1 MRFPSANTAQS
12 CIFDGMTPEIED
24 WRCRIDSLEDQIIA
38 LLNERASY
46 AAEIGKIKRNHSLPV
61 LDANREQEILD
72 RVGAKS
78 RGPLSAQ
85 AIRNIFSVIMAET
98 RLLEAEINH
107 P

>member
-1 MRFPSANTAQS
+1 
-12 CIFDGMTPEIED
+12 MTPEIED
-24 WRCRIDSLEDQIIA
+24 WRRHIDTLEDQIIS

-46 AAEIGKIKRNHSLPV
+46 AAEIGKIKRTHALPV
-61 LDANREQEILD
+61 LDATREQEILV

-78 RGPLSAQ
+78 QGPLSASAVQ
-85 AIRNIFSVIMAET
+85 NIFRVIMAET